1 MKDTKTP
8 YRTPNM
14 INVKAYKPTIHAQ
27 SRAHEGVQVLTRNLE
42 KFHLSSPLLPGVVV
56 LSHMNSGSDLG
67 PFTFVWRHTPTRS
80 ACAWQVYVRANIG
93 IYGDNVEFYMAIIDT
108 DIRPLYLPE
117 DGEGRPLARREL
129 LNFGVAPRFLCA

>member
-8 YRTPNM
+8 YRIPNL
-14 INVKAYKPTIHAQ
+14 IDLIASSLQ
-27 SRAHEGVQVLTRNLE
+27 STHRVQHLEWISGLTRNLE

-80 ACAWQVYVRANIG
+80 ACSWQVYVDANIG
-93 IYGDNVEFYMAIIDT
+93 MYGDNVELYMAIIDT
-108 DIRPLYLPE
+108 DIWPLYLPE

-129 LNFGVAPRFLCA
+129 LNLGVAPRFLCA